1 MKLTQAGFGVV
12 VGVWALLP
20 AGGSFGEVKPAAK
33 PAATR
38 PRPIAGDRVVQS
50 YGKLPLSFEANRGQ
64 TDARVQFLTRGQGYT
79 LFLTSHEAVLSLQK
93 SQAGSPKGEKL
104 TSPASMPKGEQRTT
118 SAVLRMRLVGANAD
132 GRVEGAEELP
142 GKSNYFI
149 GSDPKKWRT
158 NIPSYAQVR
167 VGNVYPG
174 VDLVY
179 YGNQGQLEYD
189 FVVRPGANPSVI
201 RLALASGS
209 SAGGGGS
216 REARGPSEKYLAK
229 IDQNGDLL
237 VRMEDGEVRFHKP
250 VVFQPA
256 SAADGRRS
264 ADRIPVDGHYTL
276 SGHDQVAFAIGGYD
290 TTKPLVIDPVL
301 SYSTYLGG
309 SGADQG
315 QGIAV
320 DASGNAYVTG
330 STTSVDFPIAS
341 LLQPINR
348 GGFNGNAFVA
358 KLSADGST
366 LVYSTYLGGTGCT
379 SGQGGDAGNA
389 IAVDAS
395 GNAYVTGI
403 TQSTD
408 FPTANPF
415 QPTNH
420 GNSFFCGANAF
431 VAKLNATGST
441 LVYSTYL
448 GGFTGPGGWDS
459 GNGIAVDGSSNAYV
473 TGMAG
478 SFDFPTA
485 NALQPINRCKGDPST
500 NAFVTKFNA
509 SGSALVYSTYLGGS
523 GSSFGC
529 DWANGIAVDSSG
541 NVYLTGLTRSRDFPT
556 TPNAVQPIYRG
567 FQGSPEAFVAKIHS
581 SGSALIYST
590 YLGSSGGDVGMGIAV
605 DGTGSAYLTGSTH
618 SLDFPTTPNA
628 VQRINRGQGDAFVAK
643 IHSSGSALIY
653 STYLGGSGVDRANG
667 IAVDGSGNA
676 YVTGVT
682 DSTDFPT
689 ANVIQGT
696 NHGGSDAF
704 LAKFSPDGSALVH
717 STYLGGSG
725 DECSQFRGSAIAV
738 DDSGGVYL
746 TGSTTSVDFPIANP
760 FQPVNRDS
768 INAFMMK
775 ISFTEPTTT
784 TVSDPAVTYNANAS
798 VSVTVSSAAGVSGGD
813 VTLSV
818 DKGTPGSGTLT
829 NGTATF
835 TIPSPNA

>member
-1 MKLTQAGFGVV
+1 MKTNKRSFVVSAGVLV
-12 VGVWALLP
+12 LL
-20 AGGSFGEVKPAAK
+20 AAWGSRSGTPGAAK
-33 PAATR
+33 SAPASVVSPEAVR
-38 PRPIAGDRVVQS
+38 PRAVQN

-64 TDARVQFLTRGQGYT
+64 TDARVQFLARGQGYT

-256 SAADGRRS
+256 SATDGRRS

-290 TTKPLVIDPVL
+290 KTKPLVIDPVL

-309 SGADQG
+309 SGGDLG
-315 QGIAV
+315 TGIAV

-330 STTSVDFPIAS
+330 FALSSDFPTANPF
-341 LLQPINR
+341 QPTKRR
-348 GGFNGNAFVA
+348 GANAFVA

-366 LVYSTYLGGTGCT
+366 LVYSTYLGGTGATAADNCFA
-379 SGQGGDAGNA
+379 GGGGGDAGNA

-395 GNAYVTGI
+395 GNAYVTGY
-403 TQSTD
+403 TFSSD

-415 QPTNH
+415 QPTNQ
-420 GNSFFCGANAF
+420 GRTSNFCGANAF
-431 VAKLNATGST
+431 VAKLNATGS
-441 LVYSTYL
+441 
-448 GGFTGPGGWDS
+448 
-459 GNGIAVDGSSNAYV
+459 
-473 TGMAG
+473 
-478 SFDFPTA
+478 
-485 NALQPINRCKGDPST
+485 
-500 NAFVTKFNA
+500 
-509 SGSALVYSTYLGGS
+509 ALVYSTYLGG
-523 GSSFGC
+523 
-529 DWANGIAVDSSG
+529 VT
-541 NVYLTGLTRSRDFPT
+541 TG
-556 TPNAVQPIYRG
+556 
-567 FQGSPEAFVAKIHS
+567 
-581 SGSALIYST
+581 
-590 YLGSSGGDVGMGIAV
+590 
-605 DGTGSAYLTGSTH
+605 
-618 SLDFPTTPNA
+618 
-628 VQRINRGQGDAFVAK
+628 
-643 IHSSGSALIY
+643 
-653 STYLGGSGVDRANG
+653 
-667 IAVDGSGNA
+667 
-676 YVTGVT
+676 
-682 DSTDFPT
+682 
-689 ANVIQGT
+689 
-696 NHGGSDAF
+696 
-704 LAKFSPDGSALVH
+704 
-717 STYLGGSG
+717 
-725 DECSQFRGSAIAV
+725 
-738 DDSGGVYL
+738 
-746 TGSTTSVDFPIANP
+746 
-760 FQPVNRDS
+760 
-768 INAFMMK
+768 
-775 ISFTEPTTT
+775 
-784 TVSDPAVTYNANAS
+784 
-798 VSVTVSSAAGVSGGD
+798 
-813 VTLSV
+813 
-818 DKGTPGSGTLT
+818 
-829 NGTATF
+829 
-835 TIPSPNA
+835 